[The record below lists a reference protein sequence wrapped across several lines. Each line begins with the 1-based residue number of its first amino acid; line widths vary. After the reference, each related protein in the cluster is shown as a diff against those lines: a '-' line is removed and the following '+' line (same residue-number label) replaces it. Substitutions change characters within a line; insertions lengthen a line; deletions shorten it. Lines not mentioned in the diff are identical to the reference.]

1 MKKILIFILSCS
13 FLLLGCGVNDTKYI
27 NAVKEVKLENGKS
40 VNEYVNYTIKGIE
53 SYSLNKDKIDFNKEE
68 TSKIIFWGFLFSQE
82 GQKEMAQE
90 FKNMGI
96 VIPEKSNLKWKIEGK
111 EGKGKIVVVT
121 TKNAIVKIKTEDNG
135 ENIEVRSE
143 NIEAYDSKSKKM
155 LSKREVI
162 NASNL
167 VTLLETIEKN
177 DTSNKK

>member
-1 MKKILIFILSCS
+1 M
-13 FLLLGCGVNDTKYI
+13 
-27 NAVKEVKLENGKS
+27 
-40 VNEYVNYTIKGIE
+40 
-53 SYSLNKDKIDFNKEE
+53 
-68 TSKIIFWGFLFSQE
+68 
-82 GQKEMAQE
+82 
-90 FKNMGI
+90 
-96 VIPEKSNLKWKIEGK
+96 
-111 EGKGKIVVVT
+111 T